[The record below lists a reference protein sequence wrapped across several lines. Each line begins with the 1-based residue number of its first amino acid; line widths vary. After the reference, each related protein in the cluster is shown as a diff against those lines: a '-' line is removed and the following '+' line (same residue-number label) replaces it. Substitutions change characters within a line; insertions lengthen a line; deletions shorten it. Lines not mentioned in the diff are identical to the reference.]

1 MALASAARTLW
12 AGLAAAVLLAILWRL
27 TGAAS
32 AAIASAG
39 VLAAAAGGGIILGL
53 RRRDL
58 LAAAAELDQSA
69 RLEAALATGLEVST
83 GRVAGPLA
91 GAALGEAQRAASG
104 LGGKQ
109 GEQVGA
115 EGGDPLAPLVPL
127 VPRGARYLAVPAAVL
142 AGVALLPGGGD
153 RRGNGVFVLTSGH
166 AAQAREGGDAARTKE
181 EPGKIDGRRFLA
193 PRARLPEAL
202 EEYKERRARDGGR
215 AYLPAPPRGARR
227 RPARD
232 DGSGASS
239 RGADGGGD
247 GDASGVAAE
256 DGPASL
262 GGAEAGPV
270 DRREAAIIQERFPEY
285 EELVRRYFAGPQAE
299 GSGS

>member
-39 VLAAAAGGGIILGL
+39 VLAAAAGGG
-53 RRRDL
+53 
-58 LAAAAELDQSA
+58 
-69 RLEAALATGLEVST
+69 VST